1 MMEMIIKIYSEPSKH
16 FLGGRGV
23 ETGFFCRFIAQLTF
37 DNFDNPGKK
46 KINIIFRYFISSYA
60 NSVLYFS
67 SFSIF
72 FLMYFRKH

>member
-1 MMEMIIKIYSEPSKH
+1 MEMIIKIYSEPSKH
-16 FLGGRGV
+16 FGGV

-37 DNFDNPGKK
+37 DNFNNPGKK

-72 FLMYFRKH
+72 FLNVF